1 MLLRLCPAGCLSFEK
16 LNWDSQQGRGLATS
30 GGNKKNQLYQSYSNI
45 MRKVFIIK
53 FEFGV
58 RPNVNATWKGFG
70 LIVMSASNCFDPG
83 PLSNHLI
90 AWAWLTVCTAHC
102 IVSIIKFRGVK
113 IPIRR
118 LDLHTALS
126 DNLIYDVRY
135 SVGILFN
142 DHTYGFLKH
151 SSIIIYLESAWILSY
166 HHLIFS

>member
-1 MLLRLCPAGCLSFEK
+1 
-16 LNWDSQQGRGLATS
+16 
-30 GGNKKNQLYQSYSNI
+30 

-102 IVSIIKFRGVK
+102 IVSIIKLRGVK

-142 DHTYGFLKH
+142 DWNIHPLSFILNL
-151 SSIIIYLESAWILSY
+151 LEFCHILTWFFHKLTWKS
-166 HHLIFS
+166 